1 MGKTMSTVL
10 ANRLKELVEQIP
22 GAQAVV
28 LVDQDGLTVE
38 SYRRP
43 DSDVDSESLSAE
55 CNNVVTRARDAAS
68 RLDFGAVGE
77 LLLSTEQYFLLCCFV
92 RGEYYLI
99 LVMSRSAVLGR
110 GRFFLQ
116 RMAFSL
122 RSEI

>member
-1 MGKTMSTVL
+1 MAKVIES
-10 ANRLKELVEQIP
+10 RLKELVEQVP

-28 LVDQDGLTVE
+28 LVDEDGLTVE
-38 SYRRP
+38 SYRHP

-55 CNNVVTRARDAAS
+55 CNTVVARARDAVQ
-68 RLDFGAVGE
+68 RLEFGAVGE
-77 LLLSTEQYFLLCCFV
+77 VTLTTERFFLLCSFI

-99 LVMSRSAVLGR
+99 LVMGRSGILGK

-116 RMAFSL
+116 RTAFSL